1 MLIVIYLI
9 VLVVAAY
16 IRFWTESGV
25 WQAVHTGRT
34 FMLQAA
40 TTSVGLGLS
49 HFEFVDRS
57 HILRPLIRLP
67 IPPEGEKALTARLSG
82 FLANP
87 EYIFIF
93 GIIFLLVYIAT
104 GFPEQWFLEKIANP
118 AHPRKY
124 VSDVNQ
130 EPTTFYKVFIVFNL
144 WLGMVCLLGAWYFL
158 IASTSNDWG
167 WYVQNIVIPAH
178 AILICI
184 FGIGFLITSERGTS
198 GKPQNWDTEG
208 NPPIEKPKES
218 RSNDGRRN
226 QKS

>member
-1 MLIVIYLI
+1 MLIAIYLI

-49 HFEFVDRS
+49 HFEFVTRS
-57 HILRPLIRLP
+57 NILRPLMRLP
-67 IPPEGEKALTARLSG
+67 IPHQGEDALTPPLNRFLS
-82 FLANP
+82 NP
-87 EYIFIF
+87 EYIFIY
-93 GIIFLLVYIAT
+93 GIVFLLLYITT

-130 EPTTFYKVFIVFNL
+130 EPTALYKVFIVFNL

-158 IASTSNDWG
+158 IASTSNDWP
-167 WYVQNIVIPAH
+167 WYIQNIVIPAH
-178 AILICI
+178 AILIFV
-184 FGIGFLITSERGTS
+184 FGIGFAITKLRGTS
-198 GKPQNWDTEG
+198 GKPQSWETEG
-208 NPPIEKPKES
+208 NPPIEKPKE
-218 RSNDGRRN
+218 
-226 QKS
+226 